1 VTEEVAPAVRRRGRP
16 AAATPAA
23 VLDAALHRYLRGVRL
38 DVQALAA
45 DLGVSRTTIYRW
57 FGSREQLLGEVVAR
71 AAEGVLDTIR
81 ADTRGRGATR
91 LLDIFDRFNRALADA
106 PALRAFLD
114 QERET
119 ALRIISSSAGTVTPR
134 MVERISEIIDEEVRA
149 GTYRPPVDVET
160 LAYAIVRLAEAFL
173 FNDASARIRGDVD
186 RLREVE
192 AAMLGV
198 ATGR

>member
-1 VTEEVAPAVRRRGRP
+1 MTKDALPTRPGRP
-16 AAATPAA
+16 SAATPAD
-23 VLDAALHRYLRGVRL
+23 VLDAALYRYLRGVRL
-38 DVQALAA
+38 DLQALAA

-71 AAEGVLDTIR
+71 AAEGVLDAIY
-81 ADTRGRGATR
+81 ADTPGRGAAR
-91 LLDIFDRFNRALADA
+91 LLEVFDRFNRALADA
-106 PALRAFLD
+106 PALRRFLE

-119 ALRIISSSAGTVTPR
+119 ALRIISSSAGIVTPR
-134 MVERISEIIDEEVRA
+134 MVQRIGEIIEAEVRSRA
-149 GTYRPPVDVET
+149 YRPPVDVET

-186 RLREVE
+186 RLRDVE

-198 ATGR
+198 PAR